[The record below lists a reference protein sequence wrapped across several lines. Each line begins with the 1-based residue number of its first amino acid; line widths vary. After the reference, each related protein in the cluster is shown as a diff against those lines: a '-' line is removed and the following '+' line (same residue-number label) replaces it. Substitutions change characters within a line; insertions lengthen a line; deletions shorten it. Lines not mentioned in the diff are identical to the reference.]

1 MTEYLSSMM
10 NTLAII
16 PGAGTALAGLFGLM
30 LGSFFNVVIW
40 RMPRGESVVWPPS
53 RCTRCGYQIKF
64 YENIP
69 VLSWLLLRGKCKS
82 CGVGISSEYPIVE
95 ALTGIVSALTITY
108 LIRSGE
114 AHALDFKIAFTF
126 LTLASIPIFVIDF
139 RHYLIPDVLTLPGM
153 VLGLAISFLP
163 GGLTPLQSLTGG
175 AVAGLFLWSVGF
187 AAGLLLKKDAMG
199 FGDVKLIAMSGALFG
214 LQTAMFGLIFASL
227 LGCLVGLPMMM
238 LRRLNENRHIPFG
251 PYICVGVLLSALFGE
266 QILTW
271 YLGLLGG

>member
-1 MTEYLSSMM
+1 MM
-10 NTLAII
+10 NTLALY
-16 PGAGTALAGLFGLM
+16 PWMGTALGGLFGLM
-30 LGSFFNVVIW
+30 VGSFFNVVIW

-53 RCTRCGYQIKF
+53 RCTRCGYQIKS

-95 ALTGIVSALTITY
+95 AVTGIVAALTITF
-108 LIRSGE
+108 LIRSGDLY
-114 AHALDFKIAFTF
+114 ALDFKIAFTF

-139 RHYLIPDVLTLPGM
+139 RHFLIPDVLTLPGIL
-153 VLGLAISFLP
+153 LGLGISFLP

-175 AVAGLFLWSVGF
+175 AVAGLFLWLVGF
-187 AAGLLLKKDAMG
+187 SAGLILKKDAMG

-227 LGCLVGLPMMM
+227 LGCVVGLPMM
-238 LRRLNENRHIPFG
+238 LFRRLNENRHIPFG
-251 PYICVGVLLSALFGE
+251 PYICVGVLLSAIFGE
-266 QILTW
+266 RILAW
-271 YLGLLGG
+271 YMGLLSGG